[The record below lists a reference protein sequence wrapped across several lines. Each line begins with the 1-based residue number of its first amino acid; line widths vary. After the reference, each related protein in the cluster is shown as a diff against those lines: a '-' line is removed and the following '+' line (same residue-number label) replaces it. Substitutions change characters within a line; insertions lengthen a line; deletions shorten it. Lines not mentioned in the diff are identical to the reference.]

1 MPELDF
7 DGAVAVVT
15 GAGHGLGRAY
25 AGELGRRGARV
36 LVNDLDP
43 EAARSAA
50 RDIADAGGVAV
61 AETSSVA
68 DPAGGEAII
77 AAAVDAFGRVDVLIN
92 NAGVGRPKDFGDV
105 GMDDVHLSLSV
116 HLLGAYHLIVP
127 AWRHMAAQGGG
138 SIVNTS
144 SSVGLFGQKRSAV
157 YASAKMGVVGL
168 TRVLA
173 AEGAPLGIRVN
184 AIAPVASSRMAADV
198 YGKLDP
204 KLDPARVAAVVL
216 ALAHRDC
223 QVTGEVVSAGG
234 GRLSRILIATTDG
247 YFSPDLTVEEAAA
260 ALPSVV
266 AGETAVRVPTCAM
279 DEIDLIR
286 QCFPDLD
293 GFPMPMR

>member
-15 GAGHGLGRAY
+15 GGGHGLGRAY
-25 AGELGRRGARV
+25 AGELGG
-36 LVNDLDP
+36 
-43 EAARSAA
+43 AARGCWSTTSTPRPPDRPRGTSRTPAA
-50 RDIADAGGVAV
+50 WRSPRRAASP
-61 AETSSVA
+61 TRPS
-68 DPAGGEAII
+68 GEAII

-127 AWRHMAAQGGG
+127 AWRHMTAQGGG

-223 QVTGEVVSAGG
+223 PVTGEVVSAGG
-234 GRLSRILIATTDG
+234 G
-247 YFSPDLTVEEAAA
+247 
-260 ALPSVV
+260 
-266 AGETAVRVPTCAM
+266 
-279 DEIDLIR
+279 
-286 QCFPDLD
+286 
-293 GFPMPMR
+293 